1 MKDTENTLQQLLDK
15 SFESFDLVQ
24 GSLVKA
30 NVLQIGK
37 KWVTLDI
44 GFKSDGLV
52 PIEEFENH
60 ANEVQVAEG
69 DEVEVILD
77 ALDDGFGEI
86 RLSRE
91 KARKQETWDSL
102 EKSHSEGTY
111 VEGKVVN
118 KVKGGFTVF
127 VDVVKAFLPGSLVD
141 PKGGKDYPD
150 LSGQTLEFKVMKF
163 GKKRTNIVLSRKAVL
178 QEQNSEERERLLEVI
193 KEGEKIE
200 GTIKNLTDYGAF
212 VDLGGLDGLLHI
224 TDLSWKRVVHPKEVL
239 NVGDKM
245 EFLVLSF
252 DQEKMRVSL
261 GLKQL
266 ADDPWKDIESKYH
279 VGQIVEGEVALTT
292 DYGCFVKLDEDIEG
306 LVHITDLDWKNK
318 NINPSSILNK
328 GDSITVKVM
337 EIDLEERKVSLS
349 KKHTTENPW
358 KDFEDKHN
366 AGDILENMNI
376 KSVTDFGIFVELD
389 GGIDGLIHH
398 SEIVIGPEEI
408 QEKYKAGDQITV
420 SISGMDSERERISL
434 SLVS

>member
-163 GKKRTNIVLSRKAVL
+163 DKKRTNIVLSRKAVL

-193 KEGEKIE
+193 KEGETIE

-224 TDLSWKRVVHPKEVL
+224 TDLSWKRVMHPKEVL

-266 ADDPWKDIESKYH
+266 AEDPWKDIESKYH
-279 VGQIVEGEVALTT
+279 VGQIVEGKVALTT

-318 NINPSSILNK
+318 NINPSSILSK

-398 SEIVIGPEEI
+398 SEIVVSPEGI

>member
-91 KARKQETWDSL
+91 KARKQETWDRL

-163 GKKRTNIVLSRKAVL
+163 DKKRTNIVLSRKAVL

-193 KEGEKIE
+193 KEGETIE

-224 TDLSWKRVVHPKEVL
+224 TDISWKRVMHPKEVL

-266 ADDPWKDIESKYH
+266 AEDPWKDIESKYH

-318 NINPSSILNK
+318 NINPSSILSK

-398 SEIVIGPEEI
+398 SEIVVGPEEI

>member
-163 GKKRTNIVLSRKAVL
+163 DKKRTNIVLSRKAVL

-193 KEGEKIE
+193 KEGETIE

-224 TDLSWKRVVHPKEVL
+224 TDLSWKRVMHPKEVL

-266 ADDPWKDIESKYH
+266 AEDPWKDIESKYH

-318 NINPSSILNK
+318 NINPSSILSR

-366 AGDILENMNI
+366 TGDILENMNI

-398 SEIVIGPEEI
+398 SEIIVGPEEI

>member
-1 MKDTENTLQQLLDK
+1 MKDTENTLQQLLNK
-15 SFESFDLVQ
+15 SFENFDLVQ

-91 KARKQETWDSL
+91 KARKQETWESL

-163 GKKRTNIVLSRKAVL
+163 DKKRTNIVLSRKAVL

-279 VGQIVEGEVALTT
+279 VGQIVDGEVALTT

-349 KKHTTENPW
+349 RKHTTENPW

-398 SEIVIGPEEI
+398 SEIVVGPEEI

>member
-1 MKDTENTLQQLLDK
+1 MKDTENTLQQLLNK
-15 SFESFDLVQ
+15 SFENFDLVQ

-60 ANEVQVAEG
+60 ANEVQIAEG
-69 DEVEVILD
+69 DEVEVVLD

-163 GKKRTNIVLSRKAVL
+163 DKKRTNIVLSRKAVL

-279 VGQIVEGEVALTT
+279 VGQIVDGEVALTT

-349 KKHTTENPW
+349 RKHTTENPW

-398 SEIVIGPEEI
+398 SEIVVGPEEI

>member
-1 MKDTENTLQQLLDK
+1 M
-15 SFESFDLVQ
+15 
-24 GSLVKA
+24 
-30 NVLQIGK
+30 K
-37 KWVTLDI
+37 KWLWRSLGILFVGLAYIGIITPGIPTTIFAILAAWAFSKSSPELYNWLHNHKVFGKYLNNWEKKRVFPKKGRLAMCFVMIISSISIYFTLSTRALLI
-44 GFKSDGLV
+44 AVVCFVL
-52 PIEEFENH
+52 
-60 ANEVQVAEG
+60 
-69 DEVEVILD
+69 IL
-77 ALDDGFGEI
+77 I
-86 RLSRE
+86 
-91 KARKQETWDSL
+91 W
-102 EKSHSEGTY
+102 
-111 VEGKVVN
+111 
-118 KVKGGFTVF
+118 
-127 VDVVKAFLPGSLVD
+127 AFRYPGSV
-141 PKGGKDYPD
+141 
-150 LSGQTLEFKVMKF
+150 
-163 GKKRTNIVLSRKAVL
+163 
-178 QEQNSEERERLLEVI
+178 EEYERRV

-266 ADDPWKDIESKYH
+266 VEDPWKDIESKYH
-279 VGQIVEGEVALTT
+279 VGQIVEGEGALTT

-318 NINPSSILNK
+318 NINPSSILSK
-328 GDSITVKVM
+328 GDSIIVKVM

-349 KKHTTENPW
+349 RKHTTENPW

-398 SEIVIGPEEI
+398 SEIVVGPEEI

>member
-24 GSLVKA
+24 GSLVRA

-69 DEVEVILD
+69 DKVEVILD

-91 KARKQETWDSL
+91 KARKQETWDNL

-163 GKKRTNIVLSRKAVL
+163 DKKRTNIVLSRKAVL

-193 KEGEKIE
+193 KEGETIE

-224 TDLSWKRVVHPKEVL
+224 TDLSWKRVMHPKEVL

-245 EFLVLSF
+245 ELLVLSF

-266 ADDPWKDIESKYH
+266 AEDPWKDIESKYH

-318 NINPSSILNK
+318 NINPSSILSK

-398 SEIVIGPEEI
+398 SEIVVGPEEI

>member
-1 MKDTENTLQQLLDK
+1 MKDTENTLQQLLNK
-15 SFESFDLVQ
+15 SFENFDLVQ

-60 ANEVQVAEG
+60 ANEVHVAEG

-91 KARKQETWDSL
+91 KARKQETWESL

-163 GKKRTNIVLSRKAVL
+163 DKKRTNIVLSRKAVL

-279 VGQIVEGEVALTT
+279 VGQIVDGEVALTT

-349 KKHTTENPW
+349 RKHTTENPW

-398 SEIVIGPEEI
+398 SEIVVGPEEI

>member
-60 ANEVQVAEG
+60 ANEVQVSEG

-163 GKKRTNIVLSRKAVL
+163 DKKRTNIVLSRKAVL

-224 TDLSWKRVVHPKEVL
+224 TDLSWKRVMHPKEVL

-245 EFLVLSF
+245 ELLVLSF

-318 NINPSSILNK
+318 NINPSSILSK

>member
-1 MKDTENTLQQLLDK
+1 MKNTDNTLQSLLDK
-15 SFESFDLVQ
+15 SFSEFNLVQ

-30 NVLQIGK
+30 NVVEIGK

-52 PIEEFENH
+52 SIEEFQDH
-60 ANEVQVAEG
+60 ASKLVVEVG

-86 RLSRE
+86 RLSRD
-91 KARKQETWDSL
+91 KARKQETWDKL
-102 EKSHSEGTY
+102 ETAHSDGVY

-127 VDVVKAFLPGSLVD
+127 VDVVKAFLPGSLID

-150 LSGQTLEFKVMKF
+150 LTGQTLDFKVMKF
-163 GKKRTNIVLSRKAVL
+163 DKKRSNIVLSRKAVL
-178 QEQNSEERERLLEVI
+178 QEQNSEERERLLGII

-224 TDLSWKRVVHPKEVL
+224 TDLSWKRVLHPKEL
-239 NVGDKM
+239 LKVGEKM
-245 EFLVLSF
+245 EFMVLSF
-252 DQEKMRVSL
+252 DEEKMRVSL

-266 ADDPWKDIESKYH
+266 SEDPWKGIESKYH
-279 VGQIVEGEVALTT
+279 VGQVVKGEVALTT
-292 DYGCFVKLDEDIEG
+292 DYGCFVKLDDDIEG

-318 NINPSSILNK
+318 NINPASILEK
-328 GDSITVKVM
+328 GDKIDVKVM

-349 KKHTTENPW
+349 RKHTTENPW
-358 KDFEDKHN
+358 KEFEDKHN
-366 AGDILENMNI
+366 SGDILEKLKI
-376 KSVTDFGIFVELD
+376 KSVTDFGVFVELD

-398 SEIVIGPEEI
+398 SEIDVGSQTIQDLYKVGEEV
-408 QEKYKAGDQITV
+408 TV

-434 SLVS
+434 TLVS

>member
-163 GKKRTNIVLSRKAVL
+163 DKKRTNIVLSRKAVL

-193 KEGEKIE
+193 KEGETIE

-224 TDLSWKRVVHPKEVL
+224 TDLSWKRVMHPKEVL

-266 ADDPWKDIESKYH
+266 AEDPWKDIESKYH

-292 DYGCFVKLDEDIEG
+292 DYGCFVRLDEDIEG

-318 NINPSSILNK
+318 NINPSSILSK

-366 AGDILENMNI
+366 VGDILENMNI

-398 SEIVIGPEEI
+398 SEIVVGPEEI

>member
-1 MKDTENTLQQLLDK
+1 MKDTENTLQQLLNK
-15 SFESFDLVQ
+15 SFENFDLVQ

-69 DEVEVILD
+69 DEVEVVLD

-163 GKKRTNIVLSRKAVL
+163 DKKRTNIVLSRKAVL

-245 EFLVLSF
+245 ELLVLSF

-279 VGQIVEGEVALTT
+279 VGQIVDGEVALTT

-349 KKHTTENPW
+349 RKHTTENPW

-398 SEIVIGPEEI
+398 SEIVVGPEEI